1 MFNKILKEMKKE
13 EKRQEQP
20 KEEKRQEQP
29 REQPKPM
36 RQIIIETDG
45 NNINI
50 TKAEVAGNLELIAIL
65 SSILNKLNI
74 K

>member
-1 MFNKILKEMKKE
+1 MEKEIKKE
-13 EKRQEQP
+13 V
-20 KEEKRQEQP
+20 KEEVKQP
-29 REQPKPM
+29 VA

-50 TKAEVAGNLELIAIL
+50 VKAEVSGNLEFVAIL
-65 SSILNKLNI
+65 SSILNKIN

>member
-1 MFNKILKEMKKE
+1 MDNKK
-13 EKRQEQP
+13 QEQS
-20 KEEKRQEQP
+20 KQQEQSSQLP
-29 REQPKPM
+29 QPKM
-36 RQIIIETDG
+36 RQIIIKTDG

-50 TKAEVAGNLELIAIL
+50 LKAEVAGNLELIAIL